1 MLKSCTLKEFKT
13 LRQTFFY
20 RTASGFIQTLIEF
33 TFKCHKKWHYI
44 DDLKLVQRIFI
55 KLLVCVTKILLISH
69 VNHN

>member
-20 RTASGFIQTLIEF
+20 GTASGFIQTSIEF
-33 TFKCHKKWHYI
+33 TFKCHI